1 MEETVFSSEDLLPP
15 QPIRRIAAINTFK
28 PTVSLK
34 NTSLAI
40 WENCAIFAS
49 LSYETSIRGDLES
62 PLCLSKMDVKAKIAE
77 LAKES
82 LLSSAQYVVN
92 VLASAKNLS
101 KITVVVDSD
110 DSITVDDCTAISNR
124 LSQKLDEANVGS
136 SRYVLEVTTPGLDQ
150 PLALIRQYHKNIGRQ
165 MKVQLKDHTM
175 VQGKLIS
182 STDNEIVIREESGKG
197 KHKTEREV
205 MIPYEN
211 IERAFVM
218 VSFK

>member
-1 MEETVFSSEDLLPP
+1 MYYLCC
-15 QPIRRIAAINTFK
+15 TFLRN
-28 PTVSLK
+28 LK
-34 NTSLAI
+34 
-40 WENCAIFAS
+40 
-49 LSYETSIRGDLES
+49 RGDLES

-77 LAKES
+77 LATES

-92 VLASAKNLS
+92 VIATARNLS

-110 DSITVDDCTAISNR
+110 QAITIDDCSEISKR
-124 LSQKLDEANVGS
+124 LSQRLDDSNFGS

-150 PLALIRQYHKNIGRQ
+150 PLAMVRQYHKNIGRQ
-165 MKVQLKDHTM
+165 MKVHLKDHKV

-182 STDNEIVIREESGKG
+182 STSDEIVIREESGKG
-197 KHKTEREV
+197 KVKIAKEV
-205 MIPYEN
+205 MISYEN